1 MSTSTVNKYKYI
13 KWGHAHLTSVSTFSK
28 QVQVNKTSTSIDT
41 KSKF

>member
-13 KWGHAHLTSVSTFSK
+13 KWGHTNLTIASTFSK
-28 QVQVNKTSTSIDT
+28 QVQVNKTSTSIDM